1 MLLMGI
7 IWGGIKLTS
16 KNFQGMLKISN
27 YKNPDGNLR
36 VIRINLSNNLI
47 LIVMF

>member
-1 MLLMGI
+1 
-7 IWGGIKLTS
+7 
-16 KNFQGMLKISN
+16 MLKISN
-27 YKNPDGNLR
+27 YKNSKGNLK